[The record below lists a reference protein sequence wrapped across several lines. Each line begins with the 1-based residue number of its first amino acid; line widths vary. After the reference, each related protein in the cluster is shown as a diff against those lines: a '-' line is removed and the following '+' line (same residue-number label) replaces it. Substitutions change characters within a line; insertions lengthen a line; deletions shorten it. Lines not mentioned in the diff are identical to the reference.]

1 MVTVEPR
8 SSRGPAVNDLFA
20 LLGFAFVG
28 TVSPGPNNAVLWG
41 SGLRFGFGRTIPHV
55 LGTAIGI
62 GAIVLGVAAGI
73 GALLEAVPAAEVVLK
88 VVGSAYLLYVAY
100 LVVGSGGVGRTDV
113 AHPLSVWQGVVF
125 QFVNPKAWIFAV
137 AAVGDV
143 PAPCLPRLVAV
154 GLLTGILMVVVV
166 GSSSIWAAGGAAL
179 GRVVEDER
187 RRRAVSI
194 VLAILLVASVALIWV

>member
-1 MVTVEPR
+1 M
-8 SSRGPAVNDLFA
+8 
-20 LLGFAFVG
+20 G

-41 SGLRFGFGRTIPHV
+41 SGLRFGFGRTVPHV

-100 LVVGSGGVGRTDV
+100 LVAGSGGVGRTDV

-125 QFVNPKAWIFAV
+125 QFVNPKAWIFSV
-137 AAVGDV
+137 AAVGAFL
-143 PAPCLPRLVAV
+143 PRALPRLVAV

-194 VLAILLVASVALIWV
+194 VLAVLLVASVVLIWV